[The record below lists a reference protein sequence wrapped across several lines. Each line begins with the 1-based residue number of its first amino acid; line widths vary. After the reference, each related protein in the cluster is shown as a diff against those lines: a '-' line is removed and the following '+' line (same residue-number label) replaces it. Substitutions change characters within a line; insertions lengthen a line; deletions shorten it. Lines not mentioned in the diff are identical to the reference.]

1 MVRQLRVD
9 PEKLEV
15 GATPVPEMH
24 NIFNIFD
31 EEIVQRRDPYRGPL
45 YCVYDR
51 IEPSHRHSL

>member
-1 MVRQLRVD
+1 MRVD

>member
-1 MVRQLRVD
+1 MRVD
-9 PEKLEV
+9 PKKLEV
-15 GATPVPEMH
+15 GATPVTEMH